1 MNSNTLPLENIDDA
15 GSPPESRL
23 SSADAVVDLVKMLT
37 RADEERA
44 RVRAKVKGNSR
55 RKPSLQ

>member
-37 RADEERA
+37 RADEEILLTA
-44 RVRAKVKGNSR
+44 AH
-55 RKPSLQ
+55 SLEKQANLIGQM